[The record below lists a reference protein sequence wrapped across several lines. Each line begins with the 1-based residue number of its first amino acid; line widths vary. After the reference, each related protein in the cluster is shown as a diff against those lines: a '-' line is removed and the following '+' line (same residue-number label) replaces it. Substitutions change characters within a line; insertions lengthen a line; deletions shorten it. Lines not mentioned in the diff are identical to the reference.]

1 MEKQDHEV
9 RKVYKDPQVQLG
21 HLALLGQQV
30 LLDHEVHQD
39 PQ

>member
-9 RKVYKDPQVQLG
+9 HKVYKDLQVQLG

-30 LLDHEVHQD
+30 LLDREVHQD
-39 PQ
+39 LQ